1 MNPPGDRPK
10 SRRKAESGGAQPWDM
25 AHLSPKVAQSKA
37 HMAHPIR
44 RDPLRSAGGAIAGL
58 VPDSSGAGVGGS
70 SARFL
75 ERVTPRSKRGRGLAV
90 LAAVLI
96 VAVAV
101 SASLPGGWAA
111 AASASPSADLAANVT
126 PVDPTDSITPSPS
139 DSPSEDP
146 SPSQFA
152 SPSQS
157 SPPTPK
163 PTPAPA
169 KTPRIYKF
177 VALGDSLTAW
187 PSDNPWPSR
196 LDAEDANLRL
206 ANNAGVPGDTTADM
220 LARANSDVFA
230 YKPDVL
236 FILGGTNDLGHG
248 ISQSITISHIRSL
261 IIGSRSRGVRVFLI
275 LVPPSS
281 SSGSAGPIGS
291 LNAAITHLGNIYTLV
306 VIDIYTPLS
315 GSNGLYQSRY
325 TSDGLHFSALGAQ
338 VVANTIYARIHRLG
352 Y

>member
-1 MNPPGDRPK
+1 M
-10 SRRKAESGGAQPWDM
+10 DM
-25 AHLSPKVAQSKA
+25 AHVSPKVAQSKA
-37 HMAHPIR
+37 HMAHLVR
-44 RDPLRSAGGAIAGL
+44 RNPLRSAGGALADL
-58 VPDSSGAGVGGS
+58 LPDSSGTGAGAAS
-70 SARFL
+70 TRFL
-75 ERVTPRSKRGRGLAV
+75 GRLAPKSKRGREVAV
-90 LAAVLI
+90 VVALLI
-96 VAVAV
+96 VAVVV
-101 SASLPGGWAA
+101 SASLPGVWAA
-111 AASASPSADLAANVT
+111 APSASPSADLAANVT
-126 PVDPTDSITPSPS
+126 PVDPTDSIAPSPS

-146 SPSQFA
+146 SPSPSA
-152 SPSQS
+152 SPSQAS
-157 SPPTPK
+157 AKPK
-163 PTPAPA
+163 TPAPV

-187 PSDNPWPSR
+187 PTGGPWPTR

-206 ANNAGVPGDTTADM
+206 ANNAGVPGDTTAQM

-236 FILGGTNDLGHG
+236 FILGGTNDLGHD

-275 LVPPSS
+275 LVPPNSTP
-281 SSGSAGPIGS
+281 GSAAAIDS

-306 VIDIYTPLS
+306 VIDIHTPLS
-315 GSNGLYQSRY
+315 ASNGLYQSRY
-325 TSDGLHFSALGAQ
+325 TSDGLHFSDLGAQ